1 MRPLMATVLRP
12 AETRASIGRY
22 DEAAG
27 LTIGSDGRPLAMAY
41 VLGETETRVRQEPTD
56 PTDPWMFETATAVRN
71 EPPDDGQ
78 AWAFET
84 FTEVRDE
91 SADDERTWAF
101 ETMTKVRSEP
111 ADDEQVWALSVIT
124 KVNPEEPEPPLRDLP
139 LPARDDPA
147 TGVVAF

>member
-1 MRPLMATVLRP
+1 MRPLMATILRA
-12 AETRASIGRY
+12 AETRPDVGRY

-27 LTIGSDGRPLAMAY
+27 LTIGSDGRPLAMVH

-71 EPPDDGQ
+71 EP
-78 AWAFET
+78 
-84 FTEVRDE
+84 
-91 SADDERTWAF
+91 ADDERTWAF
-101 ETMTKVRSEP
+101 ETMTKVTGEP
-111 ADDEQVWALSVIT
+111 ADDEQAWGLSVIT